1 MGCARQP
8 AISTRRGTPQAPK
21 TNYMGIVGYGILMVL
36 VGVGGIFLIY
46 KGVDYLKKCKGVEYL
61 QAVARQRKERQQ
73 DDADFNAIQ
82 GRLILLLS
90 KEYVQTQQVLLGTY
104 RHMKLSAILNE
115 QLRQTLQLRQDLYK
129 LYSECSLLTLSRK
142 IAGKEIEAA
151 KNETHNQ
158 RDAKNILERRE
169 MSDESFVNTRKRDI
183 LSNTNALALA
193 IDQRGEIEH
202 INKLTIDIMVDLTI
216 IAYYYNWKDNFIREL
231 KRTTSTPP

>member
-1 MGCARQP
+1 
-8 AISTRRGTPQAPK
+8 
-21 TNYMGIVGYGILMVL
+21 
-36 VGVGGIFLIY
+36 
-46 KGVDYLKKCKGVEYL
+46 
-61 QAVARQRKERQQ
+61 
-73 DDADFNAIQ
+73 
-82 GRLILLLS
+82 
-90 KEYVQTQQVLLGTY
+90 
-104 RHMKLSAILNE
+104 MKLSAILNE